1 MTDSENRSGEEK
13 REDAQAEPWLEPD
26 PETTG
31 DPGDGDDSGADP
43 FERLDADGRDGD
55 PFTSTESAFERMNV
69 DDLDPDAV
77 WEDLSAAAA
86 RGSVTEQDGSVSA
99 EVSKHRFCEQ
109 CEHFSEPPDATCTH
123 DGTQIVEFLD
133 METVRVLDCPVVEE
147 RRALEE
153 ES

>member
-1 MTDSENRSGEEK
+1 MTDDQNRSGGGAGD
-13 REDAQAEPWLEPD
+13 EDGAENTQAEPRPELNPD
-26 PETTG
+26 
-31 DPGDGDDSGADP
+31 DGGDSGAEP
-43 FERLDADGRDGD
+43 FERLDAGDHDGD
-55 PFTSTESAFERMNV
+55 PFTSAESAFERMDV
-69 DDLDPDAV
+69 DDLDLDAV

-86 RGSVTEQDGSVSA
+86 QGSVTERDGSVYA

-109 CEHFSEPPDATCTH
+109 CEFFSEPPDATCTH

-153 ES
+153 QG

>member
-1 MTDSENRSGEEK
+1 VTDDENRSGDGDGAGDPQTESWPE
-13 REDAQAEPWLEPD
+13 LD
-26 PETTG
+26 PETTDDPDGG
-31 DPGDGDDSGADP
+31 DSRTDP
-43 FERLDADGRDGD
+43 IERLDAGDRDGD
-55 PFTSTESAFERMNV
+55 PFTSAESAFEWMDV

-77 WEDLSAAAA
+77 WEDLSAAAQD
-86 RGSVTEQDGSVSA
+86 SVTEQDGSVDA

-109 CEHFSEPPDATCTH
+109 CEFFSDPPDATCTH

-153 ES
+153 RE